1 MGGEVIH
8 CYTLLHIARR
18 MFIFIDAELLQFI
31 INLPAHAAA
40 IHNDCG
46 GGWMNVPSRGCTVC
60 VTLFSLSS

>member
-1 MGGEVIH
+1 
-8 CYTLLHIARR
+8 